1 MIRWWLGPAHEVWT
15 LEGEAT
21 SVFVWRDFRKN
32 GKFMRESEEEKL
44 FKGHLVRKE
53 RRKKN
58 SGAGCFLPLCIEK
71 FSIQNKEKRK
81 LTRFLGQKC
90 SSLLL
95 SP

>member
-53 RRKKN
+53 RRKKKN
-58 SGAGCFLPLCIEK
+58 SGAGCFLPCALKSFLPKIRR
-71 FSIQNKEKRK
+71 KEN
-81 LTRFLGQKC
+81 
-90 SSLLL
+90 
-95 SP
+95 